1 MDLQGLNINTNTM
14 TIGGKIERIQ
24 VFTSKA
30 GTQYV
35 YGSML
40 NEYYKEGLQFP
51 LKTYFNFKCFVAK
64 CVDDL
69 KTLKPGSTF
78 VASGYFIND
87 FYLNKNKEKVY
98 EKYLFIEKVKVLS
111 DGKKEAPSNP
121 ALFTEEDLPL

>member
-24 VFTSKA
+24 VLTSKA

-69 KTLKPGSTF
+69 KTLKPGSTL

-111 DGKKEAPSNP
+111 DGKKESTSDHD
-121 ALFTEEDLPL
+121 LFTEEDLPF